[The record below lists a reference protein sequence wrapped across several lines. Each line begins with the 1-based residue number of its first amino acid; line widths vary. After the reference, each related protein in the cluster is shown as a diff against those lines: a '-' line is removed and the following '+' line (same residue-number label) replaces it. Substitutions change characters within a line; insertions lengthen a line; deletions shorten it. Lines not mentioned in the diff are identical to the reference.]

1 METET
6 IEVTVK
12 TMDSGQ
18 QKFEV
23 NGEVYNNKVAFV
35 LLWNILPR
43 DFIY

>member
-1 METET
+1 METEAEK

-23 NGEVYNNKVAFV
+23 NGEVHIMIQPAA
-35 LLWNILPR
+35 LM
-43 DFIY
+43 

>member
-1 METET
+1 MAMEAEE

-23 NGEVYNNKVAFV
+23 NEEVDYE
-35 LLWNILPR
+35 LC
-43 DFIY
+43 

>member
-1 METET
+1 METGK

-23 NGEVYNNKVAFV
+23 NEEVYYEMIVQLFA
-35 LLWNILPR
+35 LQCRISPAT
-43 DFIY
+43 

>member
-1 METET
+1 MATAT

-23 NGEVYNNKVAFV
+23 DEEVRFSVILQAF
-35 LLWNILPR
+35 
-43 DFIY
+43 

>member
-1 METET
+1 METGK

-23 NGEVYNNKVAFV
+23 DEEVYYELMTQPFA
-35 LLWNILPR
+35 L
-43 DFIY
+43 